1 MSLQDY
7 HYEMSHCHRCSYC
20 KHVPFQ
26 LLQSQRFSCVCPS
39 IDFRHFHS
47 WSAGGRVILGLS
59 LVEGRLTEYTETMRQ
74 MVFECTLCGAC
85 QLQCRTYNYNLNP
98 IEVMQELRT
107 HFVEQGEYVPEHYMV
122 IEDLKRE
129 DNVFGEPKANRGR
142 WAEGLDVKDI
152 NKEKAAVLF
161 HAGCRAAYDEDIWPV
176 ARACVTL
183 LKNAGVDVG
192 IAGRDEA
199 CCGGRAYEMGF
210 KNVLQNYAEDMASR
224 LKASGATR
232 LVTLCA
238 DGYGTFKE
246 YYPVIGRDLGVEVLH
261 ITEYVDQLIE
271 EGTIKPAKE
280 IPMTVT
286 YHDPCR
292 LGRRGEKGVAWDGE
306 YQRVKPHIFA
316 PIPEKPVKLGLNGCY
331 NPPRN
336 ILNAIPGIQLVEM
349 ERTRQFSFC
358 CGAGGGVWEAFE
370 DLAIH
375 TGRERIAEAEST
387 GAEAMVTACPWCER
401 NFKDTLDETGQK
413 MKIFDVIELLAQS
426 LEEEQ

>member
-39 IDFRHFHS
+39 IWYRNFHS

-74 MVFECTLCGAC
+74 MVFECTMCGAC

-98 IEVMQELRT
+98 IEVMQELRL

-129 DNVFGEPKANRGR
+129 DNVFGEPKAERGK
-142 WAEGLDVKDI
+142 WAEGLDIKDV
-152 NKEKAAVLF
+152 NQEKAEVLL
-161 HAGCRAAYDEDIWPV
+161 HAGCRASYDEEIWPV
-176 ARACVTL
+176 ARAAVAL
-183 LKNAGVDVG
+183 LKKAGVDVG

-210 KNVLQNYAEDMASR
+210 QAVFQNYADDMVSR
-224 LKASGATR
+224 VKASGARTM
-232 LVTLCA
+232 VTLCA

-246 YYPVIGRDLGVEVLH
+246 YYPVMGRDLGVEVLH
-261 ITEYVDQLIE
+261 ITEYLDRLLKNGNLTPTE
-271 EGTIKPAKE
+271 P
-280 IPMTVT
+280 IPFKVT
-286 YHDPCR
+286 YHDPCH
-292 LGRRGEKGVAWDGE
+292 LGRRGEPGQPWQGE
-306 YQRVKPHIFA
+306 YRRIKPHIFA
-316 PIPEKPVKLGLNGCY
+316 PVPEKPVKLGLGGCY
-331 NPPRN
+331 EAPRD
-336 ILNAIPGIQLVEM
+336 ILRAIPDLELVEM
-349 ERTRQFSFC
+349 ERNREFSFC

-370 DLAIH
+370 DLALH
-375 TGRERIAEAEST
+375 TGSERLEEARAT
-387 GAEAMVTACPWCER
+387 GAEALVTACPWCER
-401 NFKDTLDETGQK
+401 NFRDALAETGQE
-413 MKIFDVIELLAQS
+413 MKIYDVVDLLAQS
-426 LEEEQ
+426 VGI